1 MLFFILCFI
10 QPSGLN
16 LTPKDP
22 RWIGAW
28 WLGFLVFGLL
38 FFLLAITI
46 SGFPSSL
53 PGAKERREKHIREG
67 NLNKKSDIK
76 EARLKEILPELK
88 SLLLNRTLLF
98 NTLGVSVGLIF
109 IGSLIPF
116 LGKILQ
122 LKFGL
127 DPVKNG
133 YLLSAV
139 MTPTVMG
146 M

>member
-1 MLFFILCFI
+1 
-10 QPSGLN
+10 LN

-28 WLGFLVFGLL
+28 WLAFLVFGLL

-67 NLNKKSDIK
+67 NLNKNTNSK

-88 SLLLNRTLLF
+88 SLLMNWTLLF
-98 NTLGVSVGLIF
+98 NTLGISVGLIF
-109 IGSLIPF
+109 VYSFVPF
-116 LGKILQ
+116 LGKIVH

-127 DPVKNG
+127 DPVTNG

-139 MTPTVMG
+139 MAPTMMG

>member
-1 MLFFILCFI
+1 
-10 QPSGLN
+10 LN

-38 FFLLAITI
+38 FFLLAITL

-67 NLNKKSDIK
+67 NLNKKSDSS

-88 SLLLNRTLLF
+88 SLFMNWTFLF
-98 NTLGVSVGLIF
+98 STLGLSVAVIF
-109 IGSLIPF
+109 FYSFVPF
-116 LGKILQ
+116 LGKIIQ

-127 DPVKNG
+127 DPVSNG
-133 YLLSAV
+133 YLLSIV
-139 MTPTVMG
+139 LTPTIMG

>member
-1 MLFFILCFI
+1 M
-10 QPSGLN
+10 N

-38 FFLLAITI
+38 FFVLALII

-53 PGAKERREKHIREG
+53 PGAKERRQKHIREG
-67 NLNKKSDIK
+67 HLQGNNAST
-76 EARLKEILPELK
+76 EAKFKEILCELK
-88 SLLLNRTLLF
+88 TILCNLTFLF
-98 NTLGVSVGLIF
+98 NSLGVAVSFTF
-109 IGSLIPF
+109 IGALVPF

-122 LKFGL
+122 LKFDL

-133 YLLSAV
+133 YILSAI
-139 MTPTVMG
+139 MTPTIVG
-146 M
+146 KLKGDYSCILHV